1 MIQKASYKH
10 VNNLTNFNP
19 LSKIIFKVLIKSDKK
34 SAINASQDNMHN
46 IHKVH

>member
-10 VNNLTNFNP
+10 VNNLTNFNQ
-19 LSKIIFKVLIKSDKK
+19 LKQDYLQSLKK

-46 IHKVH
+46 IHKVP